1 MKHSHPDQEDTDEAI
16 AGLKPYWRRKQI
28 FRYNTDILELD
39 KKWIRLKEN
48 KFYPE
53 GGGQL
58 ADQGYLELGD
68 NKIKVVDVQE
78 KEGETW
84 LITEKSPTNLEV
96 GIKVHVE
103 IDQERRENLSL
114 NHSSQHLISAAFW
127 EELNYET
134 TRAEIGMK
142 ESQVELDN
150 TPSLDEVKQTLEV
163 VESLISKHLPI
174 ESKYYTK
181 FTDLNK
187 LGIRGK
193 VDDTQEI
200 FRLVKIGEYD
210 LNLCGGTHVSNTSAI
225 ENIYLHK
232 LEGKKIRFYSGKL
245 ARKHNQQ
252 AVINLHGI
260 SREMGVNIGKAYK
273 SVVEM
278 KSKYESYIKRNRKLK
293 KELTRYQLLSAKWEM
308 VKEIS
313 YKLLFS
319 EEMEK
324 GQIMDAIGKLEDGQ
338 LVLVITPSNLLI
350 LCSNNE
356 ILTGKVM
363 DGLIKIGV
371 KGGGRGS
378 MLMGKVTETKG
389 FENKLLDILHSLD

>member
-1 MKHSHPDQEDTDEAI
+1 
-16 AGLKPYWRRKQI
+16 
-28 FRYNTDILELD
+28 
-39 KKWIRLKEN
+39 
-48 KFYPE
+48 
-53 GGGQL
+53 
-58 ADQGYLELGD
+58 
-68 NKIKVVDVQE
+68 
-78 KEGETW
+78 
-84 LITEKSPTNLEV
+84 
-96 GIKVHVE
+96 
-103 IDQERRENLSL
+103 
-114 NHSSQHLISAAFW
+114 
-127 EELNYET
+127 
-134 TRAEIGMK
+134 
-142 ESQVELDN
+142 
-150 TPSLDEVKQTLEV
+150 
-163 VESLISKHLPI
+163 
-174 ESKYYTK
+174 
-181 FTDLNK
+181 
-187 LGIRGK
+187 
-193 VDDTQEI
+193 
-200 FRLVKIGEYD
+200 VKIGEYD
-210 LNLCGGTHVSNTSAI
+210 LNLCGGTHVSNTSVI

-260 SREMGVNIGKAYK
+260 SREMGVNLGKTYK

-278 KSKYESYIKRNRKLK
+278 KSKYEGYIKRNRKLK

-363 DGLIKIGV
+363 DGLRKIGV